1 MAHGI
6 GRAFGKW
13 GMYEGQINN
22 GMADGYGRLIL
33 TQDRSLYIGEFRNNL
48 YHGNGVYKQSIS

>member
-1 MAHGI
+1 MMAHGI
-6 GRAFGKW
+6 GRAIGSW

-33 TQDRSLYIGEFRNNL
+33 TSDRSLYVGEFRNNM
-48 YHGNGVYKQSIS
+48 YHEQ